1 MDILVE
7 SKKIKQTMVTARV
20 TTVGE
25 MRDYYQECKDSG
37 IDPATLLVVTED
49 GMFTV
54 VETKEITV

>member
-7 SKKIKQTMVTARV
+7 SKKIKRTIVTARV

-25 MRDYYQECKDSG
+25 MRDYYQSCKDNG
-37 IDPATLLVVTED
+37 IDPATILKVTAD

-54 VETKEITV
+54 EEVKEIVV